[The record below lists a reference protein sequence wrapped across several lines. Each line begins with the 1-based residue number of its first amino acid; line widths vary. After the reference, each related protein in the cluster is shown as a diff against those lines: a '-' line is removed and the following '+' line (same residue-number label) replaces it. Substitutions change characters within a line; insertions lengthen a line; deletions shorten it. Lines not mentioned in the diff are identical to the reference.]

1 MLGFLT
7 VYIEY
12 TAKYE
17 KPINIATQNDAACG
31 LNIKIQITLSKSLEK
46 IFVYHGKKDGSDT
59 HPPYFKIYVG
69 VLIGKNYRR
78 FFLYNDGQKSGLIHN
93 NVWTNVSL

>member
-1 MLGFLT
+1 MW
-7 VYIEY
+7 IEY
-12 TAKYE
+12 KNPNHTF
-17 KPINIATQNDAACG
+17 
-31 LNIKIQITLSKSLEK
+31 QIFGK
-46 IFVYHGKKDGSDT
+46 IFVYHGKYDGSDT